1 MDNFIEELHVKEV
14 DGVNNTVTLLEA
26 LCAFVKIKNIL
37 LYQIVPTHNCF
48 EQREKVPINSDFF
61 IGFKK
66 EHIEDSE
73 FTMVNRNYLY
83 ISYLKEV
90 YNHKKR

>member
-1 MDNFIEELHVKEV
+1 MHVKEV

-26 LCAFVKIKNIL
+26 LCAFVKTKNIL
-37 LYQIVPTHNCF
+37 LYQMVPTHNCF
-48 EQREKVPINSDFF
+48 EQSEKVSINSDFLIKF
-61 IGFKK
+61 VK

-83 ISYLKEV
+83 ISYWKEV